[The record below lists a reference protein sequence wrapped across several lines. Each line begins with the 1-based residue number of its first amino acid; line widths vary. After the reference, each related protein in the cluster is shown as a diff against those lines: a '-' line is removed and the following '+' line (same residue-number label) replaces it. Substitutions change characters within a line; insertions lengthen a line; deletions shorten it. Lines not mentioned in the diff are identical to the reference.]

1 MKIIILG
8 AGAIGSLYGAKL
20 SKFNDVTLVA
30 RQKHADKIKKDG
42 LKITGEENTTY
53 KLKAKTSIEK
63 IEDNTLILLTTKVHN
78 SKNSIEQIK
87 NLIKKDTIILCLQNG
102 LNSED
107 IVKEIVGDK
116 CLVIRGIT
124 AVGATFLDPGI
135 VQFNNLSYTKLE
147 KSPVSSDLVENFN
160 KCSLNANVSENLKE
174 VVWKKLI
181 VNCVLNPVSAIL
193 RIDNGATA
201 DEKLNPLKTLIFD
214 ECLKVASKEG
224 IDVDIDS
231 IETINKAIKGSRN
244 LSSMHQDIIKGKKTE
259 IDYLNGTVVKL
270 GKKYGIKCHV
280 NEALVMIIK
289 EMENIN
295 KAKK

>member
-20 SKFNDVTLVA
+20 SKFNEVTLVA
-30 RQKHADKIKKDG
+30 RQKHVDKINKDG
-42 LKITGEENTTY
+42 LKITGEENNTY
-53 KLKAKTSIEK
+53 KLKAVPSINA
-63 IEDNTLILLTTKVHN
+63 IDDSTLIILTTKVHD
-78 SKNSIEQIK
+78 SKNAIEPIK
-87 NLIKKDTIILCLQNG
+87 DLVKKDTIILCLQNG

-124 AVGATFLDPGI
+124 AVGATFLEPGI
-135 VQFNNLSYTKLE
+135 VQFNNLSYTKIE
-147 KSPVSSDLVENFN
+147 KSPISKDLADNFN
-160 KCSLNANVSENLKE
+160 KCGLKANVSENIKE
-174 VVWKKLI
+174 DIWKKLI

-201 DEKLNPLKTLIFD
+201 DEKLNPLKKLIFD
-214 ECLKVASKEG
+214 ECIKVAGKDS
-224 IDVDIDS
+224 IDVDIYS

-259 IDYLNGTVVKL
+259 IDYLNGAVVEL
-270 GKKYGIKCHV
+270 GKKYGIKCPV

-289 EMENIN
+289 EME
-295 KAKK
+295 K

>member
-1 MKIIILG
+1 MIMKIIILG

-20 SKFNDVTLVA
+20 SKFNEVTLVA
-30 RQKHADKIKKDG
+30 RQKHVDKINKDG
-42 LKITGEENTTY
+42 LKITGEENNTY
-53 KLKAKTSIEK
+53 KLKAVPSINA
-63 IEDNTLILLTTKVHN
+63 IDDSTLIILTTKVHD
-78 SKNSIEQIK
+78 SKNAIEPIK
-87 NLIKKDTIILCLQNG
+87 DLVKKDTIILCLQNG

-124 AVGATFLDPGI
+124 AVGATFLEPGI
-135 VQFNNLSYTKLE
+135 VQFNNLSYTKIE
-147 KSPVSSDLVENFN
+147 KSPISKDLADNFN
-160 KCSLNANVSENLKE
+160 KCGLKANVSENIKE
-174 VVWKKLI
+174 DIWKKLI

-201 DEKLNPLKTLIFD
+201 DEKLNPLKKLIFD
-214 ECLKVASKEG
+214 ECIKVAGKDS
-224 IDVDIDS
+224 IDVDIYS

-259 IDYLNGTVVKL
+259 IDYLNGAVVEL
-270 GKKYGIKCHV
+270 GKKYGIKCPV

-289 EMENIN
+289 EME
-295 KAKK
+295 K

>member
-20 SKFNDVTLVA
+20 SKFNEVTLVA
-30 RQKHADKIKKDG
+30 RQKHVDKINKDG
-42 LKITGEENTTY
+42 LKITGEENNTY
-53 KLKAKTSIEK
+53 KLKAVPSINA
-63 IEDNTLILLTTKVHN
+63 IDDSTLIILTTKVHD
-78 SKNSIEQIK
+78 SKNAIEPIK
-87 NLIKKDTIILCLQNG
+87 DLVKKDTIILCLQNG

-124 AVGATFLDPGI
+124 AVGATFLEPGI
-135 VQFNNLSYTKLE
+135 VQFNNLSYTKIE
-147 KSPVSSDLVENFN
+147 KSPISKDLADNFN
-160 KCSLNANVSENLKE
+160 KCGLKANVSENIKE
-174 VVWKKLI
+174 DIWKKLI

-259 IDYLNGTVVKL
+259 IDYLNGAVVDL
-270 GKKYGIKCHV
+270 GKKYGIKCPV
-280 NEALVMIIK
+280 NDALIMIIK